1 MNDSLQK
8 SISTLIFAGYTGSR
22 NQGLNSIKVQFGGLD
37 FSDLIFQKS
46 STDQQGE
53 WLKSAI
59 LAKFQKGLE
68 YKITLACS
76 FKNEMDFMRGFFGK
90 KQCVFKLYALC
101 YFAKSVNFSTP
112 IIRSRNL
119 CTTFAPTF
127 SF

>member
-1 MNDSLQK
+1 MNWIFNLQK
-8 SISTLIFAGYTGSR
+8 PILKLIFAGYKGSK
-22 NQGLNSIKVQFGGLD
+22 NQVLIRLKIQFVELD
-37 FSDLIFQKS
+37 FSELIFQKS

-76 FKNEMDFMRGFFGK
+76 FKNEMDFFWKK